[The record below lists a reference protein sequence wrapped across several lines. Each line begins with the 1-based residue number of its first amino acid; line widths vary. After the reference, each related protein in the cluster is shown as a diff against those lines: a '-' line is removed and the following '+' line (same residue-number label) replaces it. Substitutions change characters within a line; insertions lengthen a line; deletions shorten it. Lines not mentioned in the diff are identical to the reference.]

1 MHAKRNTYFPCNKKN
16 AFAQVAF
23 SIYYIF
29 FK

>member
-1 MHAKRNTYFPCNKKN
+1 MHAKRNKYFHGNKKFL
-16 AFAQVAF
+16 FAQVAF